1 MSDQPLDLV
10 NVVIPAKPDYVGI
23 ARLVVSGVANR
34 MGFSYDDI
42 EDVKLAVAEAC
53 TNSVD
58 HAYMDNEGEIEIS
71 CSIFSDRLQID
82 VIDHGHSFD
91 MKDIEERTGPLSVEP
106 TMNTIRER
114 GLGIYL
120 MKTLM
125 DQVEIKGDNGVIVT
139 MTKYIQKDEVESH
152 VDSSKSYSSNK

>member
-1 MSDQPLDLV
+1 MSEGPLDSV
-10 NVVIPAKPDYVGI
+10 SITIPAKPDYVGI
-23 ARLVVSGVANR
+23 SRLVVSGIANR

-58 HAYMDNEGEIEIS
+58 HAYIDNEGEIEIR
-71 CSIFSDRLQID
+71 CSIFPDRLQVE

-91 MKDIEERTGPLSVEP
+91 LSEIEERTGPLSVEP

-114 GLGIYL
+114 GLGIFL
-120 MKTLM
+120 IKSLM
-125 DQVEIKGDNGVIVT
+125 DKVDIQSDNGVIVT

-152 VDSSKSYSSNK
+152 VDSSKSYSSNQ

>member
-1 MSDQPLDLV
+1 MNDQPLDSVRLT
-10 NVVIPAKPDYVGI
+10 IPAKPDYVGV
-23 ARLVVSGVANR
+23 ARLVVSGIANR

-58 HAYMDNEGEIEIS
+58 HAYIDNEGEIVIQ
-71 CSIFSDRLQID
+71 CSVFSDRLQVD
-82 VIDHGHSFD
+82 VMDHGHSFD
-91 MKDIEERTGPLSVEP
+91 PRDVQERTGPLSVEP
-106 TMNTIRER
+106 KINALRER
-114 GLGIYL
+114 GLGIFL
-120 MKTLM
+120 MKSLM

-152 VDSSKSYSSNK
+152 VDSSKSYSSNQ